1 MPEDLNSPVIC
12 IFLETLQMRKIYGIG
27 EALLD
32 VIFKNNQP
40 VSATAGGSTL
50 NAIVSLGRMGHHP
63 YFISEIGN
71 DRIGDLIDTF
81 LLDNGVSDQYLFR
94 RDGTRSPLA
103 LAFLNEVNDAEYEIF
118 KDYAAQ
124 ALDGKMPDFK
134 ENDLVVFGSFF
145 SLNPSVRPQ
154 LLKTLRLARD
164 MGATIVYDPNYRN
177 HHAHKIEQLKPML
190 EENFALAHIVRGSN
204 EDFQNIYKTSDI
216 DEMAVQVSKFCPNV
230 VITAAAAG
238 VYQFSANQKYHY
250 PSRAIVPISTIGA
263 GDNFNAGIV
272 HALLKEHIAT
282 KEIDTLSSEKWQIL
296 VETAIGFASAVC
308 CSMENYIPK
317 NFKTS

>member
-1 MPEDLNSPVIC
+1 
-12 IFLETLQMRKIYGIG
+12 MRKIYGIG

-40 VSATAGGSTL
+40 ISATAGGSTL
-50 NAIVSLGRMGHHP
+50 NAIVSLGRMGHNP
-63 YFISEIGN
+63 FFISEIGN
-71 DRIGDLIDTF
+71 DRIGDLIDAF
-81 LLDNGVSDQYLFR
+81 LLENGVSDHYLFH
-94 RDGTRSPLA
+94 RDGNRSPLA
-103 LAFLNEVNDAEYEIF
+103 LAFLNEQNDAEYEIF

-124 ALDGKMPDFK
+124 VLDGSMPDFK
-134 ENDLVVFGSFF
+134 ENDLVLFGSFF

-164 MGATIVYDPNYRN
+164 NGATIVYDPNYRN
-177 HHAHKIEQLKPML
+177 HHAHKIEALRPML

-216 DEMAVQVSKFCPNV
+216 DKMAHLVSKFCSNV
-230 VITAAAAG
+230 IITAASAG

-250 PSRAIVPISTIGA
+250 PSRTIVPISTIGA
-263 GDNFNAGIV
+263 GDNFNAGIA
-272 HALLKEHIAT
+272 HALLKEKIST
-282 KEIDTLSSEKWQIL
+282 TEINSLSSQKWKVI

-317 NFKTS
+317 DYKA